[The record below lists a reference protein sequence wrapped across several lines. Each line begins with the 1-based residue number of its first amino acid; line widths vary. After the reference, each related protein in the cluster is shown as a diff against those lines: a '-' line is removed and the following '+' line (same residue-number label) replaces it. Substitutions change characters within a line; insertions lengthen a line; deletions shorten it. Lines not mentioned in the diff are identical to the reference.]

1 MPPASSDNGEKLISI
16 VSQHWIKYLFPVFL
30 YIILFTVS
38 MLLFILAGIASHHSM
53 WLSHMTFLAALLLF
67 LFTHH
72 WFFIMLL
79 CESSAHIVITDHRVV
94 FLHDRLFIDEQ
105 MTEYAFEKMKTVEA
119 SKRGILQTI
128 LRYGSLKFEG
138 GTGIRLVPHPNRVV
152 KDIEQAMG
160 MK

>member
-1 MPPASSDNGEKLISI
+1 MASGPSSSNEKLIGI

-30 YIILFTVS
+30 YVILLSVS
-38 MLLFILAGIASHHSM
+38 ILLFVLAGITAHHTM
-53 WLSHMTFLAALLLF
+53 WLSHTAFIIALLLF

-79 CESSAHIVITDHRVV
+79 CESSSHIVITDHRVV
-94 FLHDRLFIDEQ
+94 WLHDRLFIDEH
-105 MTEYAFEKMKTVEA
+105 MMEYAYEKMKTVEA
-119 SKRGILQTI
+119 SKHGLLQTI

-138 GTGIRLVPHPNRVV
+138 GTGIPLVPHPNRVI

-160 MK
+160 LK